1 MEPHGIDD
9 MKETVSDGAG
19 SAAAALRDKLADIL
33 TPGYQV
39 ECDPDEAEQAGAFV
53 EDALSVQDA
62 AESSVD
68 AIDGSV
74 AATGDE
80 KEPS

>member
-1 MEPHGIDD
+1 MKQHDTNDASVTCPDD
-9 MKETVSDGAG
+9 SA
-19 SAAAALRDKLADIL
+19 SAAAALRDKLTDLL

-39 ECDPDEAEQAGAFV
+39 EFDPDEAEQAGAFV
-53 EDALSVQDA
+53 EDALSAHDA

-68 AIDGSV
+68 GMDGGV
-74 AATGDE
+74 AATGDQ

>member
-1 MEPHGIDD
+1 MTCPDEPAS
-9 MKETVSDGAG
+9 T
-19 SAAAALRDKLADIL
+19 AAALRDKLTDLLI
-33 TPGYQV
+33 PGYQV

-53 EDALSVQDA
+53 EDALSAHDA

-68 AIDGSV
+68 AMDGGV
-74 AATGDE
+74 AATGDA